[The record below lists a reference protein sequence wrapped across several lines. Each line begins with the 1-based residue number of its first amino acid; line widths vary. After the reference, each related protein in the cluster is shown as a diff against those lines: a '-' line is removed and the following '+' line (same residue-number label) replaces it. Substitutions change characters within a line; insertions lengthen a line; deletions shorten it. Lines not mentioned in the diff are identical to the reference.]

1 MISRKLA
8 LSIAI
13 LATLAGGTF
22 IVDRRASGVE
32 ARANAAFPPEGQ
44 IITVDGLA
52 VHAYVAGTGPDLILI
67 HGASGNLRDFTFSL
81 IPKLTDR
88 YRVIA
93 FDRPGL
99 GWSDPLPEGNTNPAA
114 QAAHLRRA
122 ADQLGVQ
129 NPIVLGHSYGGAVA
143 IAWALDN
150 PDTGALVL
158 VAAASMPWE
167 GSIWYMHNVMGSTIG
182 GWTAVP
188 LIAAFAGDATA
199 ESATRD
205 IFQPDAMPQGYL
217 AHIGASLTMRR
228 TTLQANSAQ
237 VAGLKPFIIAMRAR
251 YAELTLPVEAV
262 HGDTDVIVPLRVH
275 SGPLSDLLPNVH
287 LTVLPGTGHMPHH
300 ADEPQVLAAI
310 DRAAARA
317 ASTAGLRPAP

>member
-1 MISRKLA
+1 MISRKLV

-13 LATLAGGTF
+13 LVTFAGGVF
-22 IVDRRASGVE
+22 VVDRRASAVE
-32 ARANAAFPPEGQ
+32 AQSHATFPPEGQ
-44 IITVDGLA
+44 IITVDGLQ

-81 IPKLTDR
+81 IPRLTDR

-99 GWSDPLPEGNTNPAA
+99 GWSDPLPDNNTDPAA

-122 ADQLGVQ
+122 ADQLGVA

-150 PDTGALVL
+150 PDTSALVL
-158 VAAASMPWE
+158 VAAASMPWD
-167 GSIWYMHNVMGSTIG
+167 GSIWYMHNVMGSTLG
-182 GWTAVP
+182 GWTVVP
-188 LIAAFAGDATA
+188 MVTAFAGDATA
-199 ESATRD
+199 ESAIRD
-205 IFQPDAMPQGYL
+205 IFKPDVMPDGYL
-217 AHIGASLTMRR
+217 THIGASLTMRR

-251 YAELTLPVEAV
+251 YDSLTLPIEAV
-262 HGDTDVIVPLRVH
+262 HGDTDMIVPLRVH

-287 LTVLPGTGHMPHH
+287 LTVLPGTGHMPQH
-300 ADEPQVLAAI
+300 ANEPQVLAAI

-317 ASTAGLRPAP
+317 AATAGLRPAP